1 MQVLEQ
7 TQYIQWQKVSLMFM
21 SWWCWAWCQSLLIS
35 MTWTFKIFN
44 CIEYLFAIFEETR
57 LLRLFTIY
65 DKSSFEILQKM
76 ISFTDKYFAALLECN
91 NSDLHI
97 SFHTKNMKKTF
108 SQDLDMR
115 DHEDIEKR
123 DQNDFIESIH
133 HISKLDVWLMT
144 KRKIDR

>member
-1 MQVLEQ
+1 
-7 TQYIQWQKVSLMFM
+7 
-21 SWWCWAWCQSLLIS
+21 
-35 MTWTFKIFN
+35 
-44 CIEYLFAIFEETR
+44 
-57 LLRLFTIY
+57 
-65 DKSSFEILQKM
+65 M

-97 SFHTKNMKKTF
+97 SFHTKNIKKTF

-144 KRKIDR
+144 KRKIDW